1 LPRRFP
7 TGGDHRHQPALRGYE
22 GTVLRPRDAGPLP
35 VACCGLHGGS
45 LASEIAPVFPWYP
58 GAVPHQAGR
67 HAEVGAHRSRAS
79 GNPSTSMITVFRSVS
94 PSQQPD
100 RSAGRGPGCVTLSAR
115 RSIDLSP
122 CFLLG
127 RLLEHH
133 QRRATRGNRV
143 GQLSSQAV
151 FLYHP
156 AKAVPPQSCADAAAA
171 HVSRFFRSPPQI
183 KATFGETMIHVRS
196 YTPRRCSH
204 FRPVHYS
211 KAG

>member
-1 LPRRFP
+1 VDLPRRFP
-7 TGGDHRHQPALRGYE
+7 TGGDHRRRSEDMKGLYFARA
-22 GTVLRPRDAGPLP
+22 VGPLP

-143 GQLSSQAV
+143 GQLSNGLQWASCS
-151 FLYHP
+151 
-156 AKAVPPQSCADAAAA
+156 AKVGIAPDIIINNWIV
-171 HVSRFFRSPPQI
+171 
-183 KATFGETMIHVRS
+183 G
-196 YTPRRCSH
+196 
-204 FRPVHYS
+204 
-211 KAG
+211 